1 MVLMSKNKWSKKK
14 DNEKDNAAVKVQN
27 NATDDDS
34 QAVVAQ
40 GASVSATTTQGTSTS
55 AAQAQ
60 QKKPATS
67 TPGNLNQMEWSDV
80 AGELAKAQVRTN
92 ERVDKLEAA
101 VNALTKGESPKPD
114 TGEVVD
120 AYRCY
125 PGGDKSKALSD
136 PTLDYWIAVQA
147 SDYRVEA
154 VYKVKARLYGDGRL
168 VALSPEEAAKYA

>member
-1 MVLMSKNKWSKKK
+1 MKKGKWSGKRNGNG
-14 DNEKDNAAVKVQN
+14 DNN
-27 NATDDDS
+27 TT
-34 QAVVAQ
+34 AQ
-40 GASVSATTTQGTSTS
+40 SASVSAATTQNGAAAQGATTTQGATTSV
-55 AAQAQ
+55 AQAQ

-120 AYRCY
+120 AYRYY
-125 PGGDKSKALSD
+125 PGGDKSKPLSD
-136 PTLDYWIAVQA
+136 PTLKYWVAVQA
-147 SDYRVEA
+147 TDYKVELI
-154 VYKVKARLYGDGRL
+154 YRVKARLYGDGRL